1 MCAHRVRHGLP
12 RSFPPDALPNWAV
25 RRTTS
30 FRSGRGSP
38 ARSAPTAETQDRIE
52 KGIAASASGIAGGFG
67 ATAATNY
74 RRGYPATVN
83 PAREA
88 ALAAEIAAG
97 LVGEENVVHDA
108 PPVMGAEDFSFLLT
122 ERPGCYIWLGTGR
135 GADAAMVQHP
145 KSDLNDRH
153 EEVTCGRAWARM

>member
-30 FRSGRGSP
+30 FRSGRSSP

-52 KGIAASASGIAGGFG
+52 KGIAAIASGIAGGFG

-88 ALAAEIAAG
+88 ALAGEIRSEEHTPELQSPMRLSVAG
-97 LVGEENVVHDA
+97 FRLKKNKH
-108 PPVMGAEDFSFLLT
+108 
-122 ERPGCYIWLGTGR
+122 
-135 GADAAMVQHP
+135 
-145 KSDLNDRH
+145 K
-153 EEVTCGRAWARM
+153 